1 MGEGPLQIAF
11 LTTGLDYGGAETQ
24 LVRLVRYLAKHGW
37 VVRVVSML
45 RPRAFI
51 LELQE
56 VGVEVVSLE
65 MQRGRARP
73 QDFVRALNILRDW
86 QPPILTCFQYHANL
100 LGRSVG
106 KFLGIPVVISSVRNE
121 NFGGELRKWSLRLTD
136 RWSTLTVVNSQRV
149 ARSLVQQRVVS
160 EERVRVIPN
169 GVDLQQYRVATGVRN
184 RMRQTLGIQERDF
197 LWLAIGRQEPQKD
210 YPNLLDA
217 FGRIVSPETHLLIVG
232 KRTMQEELAA
242 LVEQKELQEQVTF
255 LGLRRDIP
263 ALLAAADALV
273 LASAWEGLPNV
284 VMEALAAAVPVV
296 ATAVGGVPE
305 LVVEGESGYL
315 VPPRNPQALAS
326 AMVRLMGHSN
336 EERVRMGEA
345 GRGHI
350 LSGFEISVVM
360 VVWEDMMHG
369 LLKGREVKC

>member
-1 MGEGPLQIAF
+1 
-11 LTTGLDYGGAETQ
+11 
-24 LVRLVRYLAKHGW
+24 
-37 VVRVVSML
+37 
-45 RPRAFI
+45 
-51 LELQE
+51 
-56 VGVEVVSLE
+56 
-65 MQRGRARP
+65 
-73 QDFVRALNILRDW
+73 
-86 QPPILTCFQYHANL
+86 
-100 LGRSVG
+100 
-106 KFLGIPVVISSVRNE
+106 
-121 NFGGELRKWSLRLTD
+121 
-136 RWSTLTVVNSQRV
+136 
-149 ARSLVQQRVVS
+149 
-160 EERVRVIPN
+160 
-169 GVDLQQYRVATGVRN
+169 
-184 RMRQTLGIQERDF
+184 MRQTLGIQERDF